1 MVKDV
6 AVTDAAGE
14 RNLKLIGPT
23 VIVSQNGSNV
33 YMPVFDW
40 QTLYA
45 SALVTINAKG
55 YTKHYFEEGNRI
67 CSSIGGGRLGL
78 VDESEP
84 IVLPWDEWQTA
95 LRQGVLE
102 TYKQSFGVEPY
113 IGVGDLYVSIDRFSN
128 EENTDEPTFYYHTDH
143 LGSATLVT
151 DDYAQIAEQ
160 IAYLPYGEDWIDMR
174 HYFGSAYKFNGKEK
188 DDETG
193 YSYYGAR
200 YYTDRLSIWLSVD
213 PLADKYPHLSP
224 YAYCANNPI
233 LYVDPDGKEKVIS
246 FMVKNKNKEQINGD
260 KIAISVAKN
269 YPENNGVIHF
279 WGHGIIDGRTSKNIG
294 VETAKE
300 DIFST
305 KKFGDFLQENSK
317 VYSDNKNT
325 DETSI
330 LVLHS
335 CRTGEDDGFGQK
347 LSADLNLLVVAPDK
361 DVLAESNALV
371 KSETVSDGGGWAI
384 YYKGEKMDS
393 FSGKSK
399 PLFDKPQEI
408 IKKYEQ
414 KYNERH
420 ATQEVSD

>member
-1 MVKDV
+1 ML
-6 AVTDAAGE
+6 
-14 RNLKLIGPT
+14 NLNKQRDLKITGAT
-23 VIVSQNGSNV
+23 VSVSQNGNSVNA
-33 YMPVFDW
+33 PVFDL

-45 SALVTINAKG
+45 SPLITITDKG

-78 VDESEP
+78 VDEAEP
-84 IVLPWDEWQTA
+84 IVTPWDECKTA
-95 LRQGVLE
+95 LRQGVLD
-102 TYKQSFGVEPY
+102 TYRQNFAVEPHTDD
-113 IGVGDLYVSIDRFSN
+113 IVDLYETVEYWSGKD
-128 EENTDEPTFYYHTDH
+128 TDEPTFYYHTDH
-143 LGSATLVT
+143 LGSATLIT
-151 DDYAQIAEQ
+151 DDAADVVQQ
-160 IAYLPYGEDWIDMR
+160 IAYLPYGEDWVDVR
-174 HYFGSAYKFNGKEK
+174 SNGYFGSAYKFNGKEK

-193 YSYYGAR
+193 YSYYGTR

-213 PLADKYPHLSP
+213 PLSDKYPHLSP
-224 YAYCANNPI
+224 YAYCADNPV

-246 FMVKNKNKEQINGD
+246 FKAENKNKEQTNAD

-279 WGHGIIDGRTSKNIG
+279 WGHGLVDERTSKNVG

-300 DIFST
+300 NIFST
-305 KKFGDFLQENSK
+305 QKFGKFLQENSK
-317 VYSDNKNT
+317 VYSDNNNT
-325 DETSI
+325 GETSI

-335 CRTGEDDGFGQK
+335 CKTGEDDGFGQK

-361 DVLAESNALV
+361 NVLAESNALV
-371 KSETVSDGGGWAI
+371 KSETVLDGGGWAI

>member
-1 MVKDV
+1 ML
-6 AVTDAAGE
+6 
-14 RNLKLIGPT
+14 NLNKQRDLKITGAT
-23 VIVSQNGSNV
+23 VSVSQNGNSVNA
-33 YMPVFDW
+33 PVLDR

-45 SALVTINAKG
+45 SPLITITDNG

-67 CSSIGGGRLGL
+67 CSSIGSGGF
-78 VDESEP
+78 SNIFQHTSP
-84 IVLPWDEWQTA
+84 IVSDLKEINSKTNQNA
-95 LRQGVLE
+95 IN
-102 TYKQSFGVEPY
+102 TYKNNIGVTPY
-113 IGVGDLYVSIDRFSN
+113 INVTSIYPYIFYHRSTLYKSAPEAV
-128 EENTDEPTFYYHTDH
+128 FYYHTDH
-143 LGSATLVT
+143 LGSATLIT

-160 IAYLPYGEDWIDMR
+160 IVYMPYGEDWIDVR
-174 HYFGSAYKFNGKEK
+174 SNGYFGSAYKFNGKEK

-224 YAYCANNPI
+224 YAYCSNNPI

-246 FMVKNKNKEQINGD
+246 FKAENKNKEQTNAD

-279 WGHGIIDGRTSKNIG
+279 WGHGLIDGRTSKNIG
-294 VETAKE
+294 VETAKRE
-300 DIFST
+300 IFST
-305 KKFGDFLQENSK
+305 EKFGEFLQKNSK
-317 VYSDNKNT
+317 VYSENENT
-325 DETSI
+325 GETSI

-361 DVLAESNALV
+361 DVSAESNALV
-371 KSETVSDGGGWAI
+371 KSETVLDGGGWAI

>member
-1 MVKDV
+1 MFSMQDPY
-6 AVTDAAGE
+6 
-14 RNLKLIGPT
+14 LLIF
-23 VIVSQNGSNV
+23 S
-33 YMPVFDW
+33 
-40 QTLYA
+40 
-45 SALVTINAKG
+45 
-55 YTKHYFEEGNRI
+55 
-67 CSSIGGGRLGL
+67 GL
-78 VDESEP
+78 WRRE
-84 IVLPWDEWQTA
+84 
-95 LRQGVLE
+95 
-102 TYKQSFGVEPY
+102 K
-113 IGVGDLYVSIDRFSN
+113 
-128 EENTDEPTFYYHTDH
+128 YYHTDH
-143 LGSATLVT
+143 LGSATLIT
-151 DDYAQIAEQ
+151 DDAADVVQQ
-160 IAYLPYGEDWIDMR
+160 IAYLPYGEDWVDVR
-174 HYFGSAYKFNGKEK
+174 HHGYFGSAYKFNGKEK

-193 YSYYGAR
+193 YSYYGTR

-213 PLADKYPHLSP
+213 PLSDKYPHLSP
-224 YAYCANNPI
+224 YAYCADNPV

-246 FMVKNKNKEQINGD
+246 FKAENKNKEQTNAD

-279 WGHGIIDGRTSKNIG
+279 WGHGLVDERTSKNVG

-300 DIFST
+300 NIFST
-305 KKFGDFLQENSK
+305 QKFGKFLQENSK
-317 VYSDNKNT
+317 VYSDNNNT
-325 DETSI
+325 GETSI

-335 CRTGEDDGFGQK
+335 CKTGEDDGFGQK

-361 DVLAESNALV
+361 NVLAESNALV
-371 KSETVSDGGGWAI
+371 KSETVLDGGGWAI

>member
-1 MVKDV
+1 M
-6 AVTDAAGE
+6 
-14 RNLKLIGPT
+14 
-23 VIVSQNGSNV
+23 Q
-33 YMPVFDW
+33 
-40 QTLYA
+40 
-45 SALVTINAKG
+45 
-55 YTKHYFEEGNRI
+55 
-67 CSSIGGGRLGL
+67 
-78 VDESEP
+78 
-84 IVLPWDEWQTA
+84 
-95 LRQGVLE
+95 
-102 TYKQSFGVEPY
+102 EPY
-113 IGVGDLYVSIDRFSN
+113 LLIFSGLWRR
-128 EENTDEPTFYYHTDH
+128 EAYLHTDH

-151 DDYAQIAEQ
+151 DDAADVVQQ
-160 IAYLPYGEDWIDMR
+160 IAYLPYGEDWIDVR
-174 HYFGSAYKFNGKEK
+174 SNGYFGSAYKFNGKEK

-224 YAYCANNPI
+224 YAYCSNNPI

-246 FMVKNKNKEQINGD
+246 FKAKES
-260 KIAISVAKN
+260 KVAISVAKN

-279 WGHGIIDGRTSKNIG
+279 GGHGIVDERTNKSVG
-294 VETAKE
+294 VETAKK
-300 DIFST
+300 DILST
-305 KKFGDFLQENSK
+305 ERFGDFLQENSK

-325 DETSI
+325 GETSI

-371 KSETVSDGGGWAI
+371 KSETVLDGGGWAI